1 MNESNATN
9 YRIANRSDIPEI
21 CRIYNSHIDLGG
33 STFETEYWQEE
44 TLSQEIV
51 DNPNNIWFVAE
62 NRDGIIGWSSAR
74 LFSPRFGYRLTREI
88 AIYFWSAHT
97 GKGHSRGLLQKTE
110 DVCAE
115 QGIHHLVSR
124 VIAGN
129 QRSLQFHFR
138 CGYEMVGIQK
148 EIGRLNG
155 EWLDVAILQKILT
168 DKQ

>member
-1 MNESNATN
+1 
-9 YRIANRSDIPEI
+9 
-21 CRIYNSHIDLGG
+21 
-33 STFETEYWQEE
+33 
-44 TLSQEIV
+44 
-51 DNPNNIWFVAE
+51 
-62 NRDGIIGWSSAR
+62 
-74 LFSPRFGYRLTREI
+74 
-88 AIYFWSAHT
+88 
-97 GKGHSRGLLQKTE
+97 LQKTE

-138 CGYEMVGIQK
+138 CGYKMVGIQK